1 MKTVHQRLA
10 ADVYDRV
17 TQIYEEHD
25 EPFRKKYGT
34 MAHKMP
40 VLLHTAGLMQAIA
53 FVHAKGTKNEAWK
66 QFLNDLAQ
74 TLEFSRPEY
83 DRDALL
89 RNAQQVEIGDYIL
102 LTRRVSNALLWYKR
116 FAESILKVEPGDED
130 TDKEEEGNSP

>member
-10 ADVYDRV
+10 ADVYGRV
-17 TQIYEEHD
+17 NAIYEDKD
-25 EPFRKKYGT
+25 EAFHKKYGT

-40 VLLHTAGLMQAIA
+40 VLVHTAGLMQAVA

-83 DRDALL
+83 DGEALL
-89 RNAQQVEIGDYIL
+89 REAQQAQIGNYVL

-130 TDKEEEGNSP
+130 EEGDTP

>member
-1 MKTVHQRLA
+1 MKTIHQRLA

-17 TQIYEEHD
+17 TQIYEEYD

-40 VLLHTAGLMQAIA
+40 VLVHTAGLMQAIA
-53 FVHAKGTKNEAWK
+53 FVHAKGTKNDAWK

-83 DRDALL
+83 NRDALL
-89 RNAQQVEIGDYIL
+89 QDAQWAGIGDYIL
-102 LTRRVSNALLWYKR
+102 LTRHVSNALLWYKR

-130 TDKEEEGNSP
+130 KDKEGNSP

>member
-10 ADVYDRV
+10 TDIYGRV
-17 TQIYEEHD
+17 NAIYEERDKAFH
-25 EPFRKKYGT
+25 KKYGT

-40 VLLHTAGLMQAIA
+40 ILVRTAGLMQAIA
-53 FVHAKGTKNEAWK
+53 FVHAKGTKNKAWK

-83 DRDALL
+83 NGEALL
-89 RNAQQVEIGDYIL
+89 RDAQQAQIGDYVL

-116 FAESILKVEPGDED
+116 FAESILKVEQGDED
-130 TDKEEEGNSP
+130 EEGDIP

>member
-10 ADVYDRV
+10 ADVYERV
-17 TQIYEEHD
+17 MEIHDNHD
-25 EPFRKKYGT
+25 EKYHKKYGT

-40 VLLHTAGLMQAIA
+40 ILVHTAGLMQAIA
-53 FVHAKGTKNEAWK
+53 FVHAKGTKNDNDAWK

-83 DRDALL
+83 NRDALL
-89 RNAQQVEIGDYIL
+89 RDAQRAEIGDYIL

-130 TDKEEEGNSP
+130 KDEEDNTP